1 MCTVVVRWARGEPV
15 LVLALRD
22 ELVGRPFD
30 EPAAWW
36 PESPGTVGGRDRQA
50 GGTWCATDVA
60 SGRTALVLNRP
71 QHPAAAAGAPSR
83 GVLPLLAAR
92 HGEGWPEAVDVAGMA
107 SFALVLAGPD
117 GLVLWEHDGERLV
130 SRRLP
135 EGVSVVT
142 SGGAEDGKA
151 DRHLPAFL
159 VEVSAQAW
167 ERVVTGS
174 PVADDPT
181 SLLVRHERD
190 GAVFATVFGQ
200 VVEAAPGTLRLTW
213 SRTPERDGWSSGT
226 WP

>member
-1 MCTVVVRWARGEPV
+1 MCSVVVRWSRDEPV

-36 PESPGTVGGRDRQA
+36 PDSPGTVGGRDRQA

-60 SGRTALVLNRP
+60 SGRSALVLNRP
-71 QHPAAAAGAPSR
+71 QRPAAAAGAPSR

-92 HGEGWPEAVDVAGMA
+92 HGEGWPEALDPTGMA
-107 SFALVLAGPD
+107 SFALVLAAAD
-117 GLVLWEHDGERLV
+117 ALVLAEYDGERLV

-135 EGVSVVT
+135 EGVHVVT

-151 DRHLPAFL
+151 ERHLPAL
-159 VEVSAQAW
+159 LADVSPLGWQ
-167 ERVVTGS
+167 RVVQAGR
-174 PVADDPT
+174 PADDPT

-200 VVEAAPGTLRLTW
+200 VVEAEPGALRLTW
-213 SRTPERDGWSSGT
+213 SRTPERDGWSSRS